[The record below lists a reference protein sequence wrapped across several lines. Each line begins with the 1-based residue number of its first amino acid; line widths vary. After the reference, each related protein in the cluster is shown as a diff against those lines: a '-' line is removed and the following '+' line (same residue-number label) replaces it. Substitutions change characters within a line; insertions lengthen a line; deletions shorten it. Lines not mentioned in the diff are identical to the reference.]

1 MERGSRTE
9 SAADF
14 AHSAGPEIRVARP
27 EDAREIAS
35 IYAQYVS
42 DTVVSLEERAP
53 SEAEMR
59 ERIVRTLE
67 FTPWLVASLNGRVAG
82 YAYAQ
87 RHRERAAYRWAVD
100 VSVYVDPALHRRRI
114 GTALYRE
121 LFAILAR
128 QGFRRVCAGLTYP
141 NAGSEG
147 LHRAMGF
154 VPIGIYRRIG
164 WKFGRWH
171 DTLWMQRE
179 IGGDE
184 PPTDPV
190 PFARLKVRTDYD
202 GYAPRKGGSSR

>member
-1 MERGSRTE
+1 MRRGSPTE
-9 SAADF
+9 SATD
-14 AHSAGPEIRVARP
+14 SAQRIDPEIRVAGP
-27 EDAREIAS
+27 EDACEIAR

-42 DTVVSLEERAP
+42 GTVVSLEERPP

-100 VSVYVDPALHRRRI
+100 VSVYVDPAMHRRGI

-121 LFAILAR
+121 LFATLAR

-154 VPIGIYRRIG
+154 VPVGIYRRIG
-164 WKFGRWH
+164 WKFRRWH

-179 IGGDE
+179 IGSDE

-190 PFARLKVRTDYD
+190 PFARL
-202 GYAPRKGGSSR
+202 